1 MSISSVEKVRGRLR
15 RLEGDPRFVAE
26 GMKLAFADDLVR
38 LLAARGLKQ
47 TELAEKLGTN
57 RGYITRVL
65 DTEYNLTI
73 ETMARIALALDARI
87 SLRMLPREEGK
98 WTPRS
103 TFPARTARRTE
114 RKREFV
120 AVDGPSRAG
129 HSDFIASDR
138 PAKPRS
144 RKP

>member
-1 MSISSVEKVRGRLR
+1 MSISSIEKVHERLR
-15 RLEGDPRFVAE
+15 KLESDPRFVAE
-26 GMKLAFADDLVR
+26 GMKLAFADDLVW
-38 LLAARGLKQ
+38 LLEARGLKQ

-98 WTPRS
+98 RTPRS
-103 TFPARTARRTE
+103 TVPARTPRRTE
-114 RKREFV
+114 RKRESV
-120 AVDGPSRAG
+120 AADGRSRAG
-129 HSDFIASDR
+129 RSDFIASDK

-144 RKP
+144 R

>member
-1 MSISSVEKVRGRLR
+1 MSSSSVERYRAWAGK
-15 RLEGDPRFVAE
+15 LENDPQFVAE
-26 GMKLAFADDLVR
+26 ELKLAFADDLVR
-38 LLAARGLKQ
+38 LLEARGLKQ

-87 SLRMLPREEGK
+87 SLHMLPREEGK
-98 WTPRS
+98 RTPRS
-103 TFPARTARRTE
+103 TLPARSPRRTV
-114 RKREFV
+114 RRREFV
-120 AVDGPSRAG
+120 AADGGPRAG
-129 HSDFIASDR
+129 RSDFIASDK